1 MCVTTHIGVNV
12 MKRTQILVKE
22 EQHDYLVQQAAVNDI
37 SISEVIR
44 RLIDKKITE
53 TIARQSRGGIDMAE
67 SAVEGPA
74 EYTDHDEV
82 LYR

>member
-1 MCVTTHIGVNV
+1 MNA

-22 EQHDYLVQQAAVNDI
+22 EQHDYLVQQAMVNNI

-44 RLIDKKITE
+44 KLIDEKMAK
-53 TIARQSRGGIDMAE
+53 TIAKQSLGGMQMAQ
-67 SAVEGPA
+67 SAAEGPTD
-74 EYTDHDEV
+74 YTDHDEV